1 MELPSNNPNN
11 DAQLILKS
19 DIYWS
24 SSGST
29 LPFYND
35 PALDVIDVI
44 SNSIS
49 LSDLNDKLLERL
61 YNILPSTFDLLSKDW
76 NSIET
81 LNKEDFSGTRY
92 FSTYLDWL
100 AFKEEMEEDFE
111 FRSEQE
117 ALFSI
122 EHKEPHLTA
131 LSVHLDHIII
141 AAVFYAFIKFGK
153 ITPSLI
159 KLAEAAVHRELLDVS
174 LMKFPEYERT
184 IRKNELAVLSA
195 DLITNERT
203 IRDS

>member
-1 MELPSNNPNN
+1 MELPFNNPKN

-24 SSGST
+24 SSGSS

-35 PALDVIDVI
+35 PALDAIDVI

-61 YNILPSTFDLLSKDW
+61 YNLLPSTFDLLSKDW

-81 LNKEDFSGTRY
+81 LNKEDFSGPRY
-92 FSTYLDWL
+92 FSTYLDWF
-100 AFKEEMEEDFE
+100 AFKEEMEEVFE
-111 FRSEQE
+111 FPSEQE
-117 ALFSI
+117 ALFAI

-131 LSVHLDHIII
+131 LSVQLDQIII

-153 ITPSLI
+153 ITPMLI
-159 KLAEAAVHRELLDVS
+159 KLGKAAVQRELLDVS

-184 IRKNELAVLSA
+184 IRKHELAMLSA
-195 DLITNERT
+195 DLIKIEQT
-203 IRDS
+203 I

>member
-24 SSGST
+24 SSGSS

-61 YNILPSTFDLLSKDW
+61 SNLLPSTFDLLSKDS
-76 NSIET
+76 NSIEN
-81 LNKEDFSGTRY
+81 LNEEDFSGPRY
-92 FSTYLDWL
+92 FNTYQDWVE
-100 AFKEEMEEDFE
+100 FKEEMEEDFE
-111 FRSEQE
+111 FPSEQE
-117 ALFSI
+117 ALFAI

-131 LSVHLDHIII
+131 LSVQLDQIII
-141 AAVFYAFIKFGK
+141 AALFYAFIKFGK
-153 ITPSLI
+153 ITPTLI
-159 KLAEAAVHRELLDVS
+159 QLGKASIERELLDVS
-174 LMKFPEYERT
+174 LMKFPEYDRR
-184 IRKNELAVLSA
+184 IRKHELAVLSA
-195 DLITNERT
+195 DLITIER
-203 IRDS
+203 II